1 MYKTLDNKG
10 VCVGLFLDLTKAF
23 DMVNHGIC
31 MQKLDSYGIR
41 GIAYQWFVSYQKKN
55 RKMLVKIDCLD
66 ATTDEVQQ

>member
-1 MYKTLDNKG
+1 
-10 VCVGLFLDLTKAF
+10 
-23 DMVNHGIC
+23 MVNHGIC